1 MNYKKLSEDSN
12 MAQFEIY
19 NRNSDIG
26 EKHALVNAIYMNKSE
41 HKLCK
46 KLAEMICD
54 SSRIYWAMDE
64 IRSEGGSLNLLK
76 VEKYLENWLYA
87 ESGGDKFIVKCNS
100 MDLNDD
106 IVKFEDITEIS
117 VYKIDVDSSYEYSRL
132 CNCMYLTWQHYT
144 FKEIYNL

>member
-1 MNYKKLSEDSN
+1 MTR
-12 MAQFEIY
+12 FEIY

-26 EKHALVNAIYMNKSE
+26 EKHALVSAIYMNKSE
-41 HKLCK
+41 HKLCE

-87 ESGGDKFIVKCNS
+87 ESDENKFLVKCNNK
-100 MDLNDD
+100 DLDDND
-106 IVKFEDITEIS
+106 KFEDITEIS

-132 CNCMYLTWQHYT
+132 TNCANICWQHYT
-144 FKEIYNL
+144 FEEIHNL

>member
-1 MNYKKLSEDSN
+1 

-26 EKHALVNAIYMNKSE
+26 EKHAHVNAIYMNKSE

-54 SSRIYWAMDE
+54 SSRIYRVMDE
-64 IRSEGGSLNLLK
+64 IRSEGGPMKLLE

-87 ESGGDKFIVKCNS
+87 ESGEDKFIVKCNS
-100 MDLNDD
+100 MDLDD
-106 IVKFEDITEIS
+106 DNNIFEDFIEIS

-132 CNCMYLTWQHYT
+132 TNCANIGWQHYT